1 MSRGHLEHRAPAID
15 SYKENN
21 QAFCFSQGAEN
32 LKKDSKKEEIL
43 KKNIL
48 KNKLKT
54 DLTDKKMLLR
64 STSRER
70 NLDSTP
76 KSLSTNIQHKETQL
90 LVVWV
95 NYRKR

>member
-1 MSRGHLEHRAPAID
+1 M
-15 SYKENN
+15 
-21 QAFCFSQGAEN
+21 
-32 LKKDSKKEEIL
+32 L

-48 KNKLKT
+48 KIKLKI

-70 NLDSTP
+70 NQDSTP
-76 KSLSTNIQHKETQL
+76 KNVSTNIQHKQTQL

-95 NYRKR
+95 N